1 MSNNEDSKNYKYCKY
16 VFKKGEKKGKVCGEN
31 ECKIHKLQ
39 KIKSRKPHKLNQQN
53 VNVNVNVNANGQG
66 PLKIDESLELIIKK
80 QILTNDNI
88 KHKILNLDTNIENKT
103 VIMKHYHSLCKLDTN
118 TTEYYKHRS
127 YVDYSLN
134 IPWNKYYTIKDSI
147 GDTQVKDFIESIKKE
162 FDLQIYGMDNV
173 KNEIIN
179 YICKFITNPDSQ
191 KNNLALYG
199 SAGVCKTKFV
209 KILSEILN
217 LPVKIIPLGGVKDS
231 SFFMG
236 HNFTYVES
244 NYGVIM
250 QSIIETKIMNPILYF
265 DELDKVSQAETG
277 KDIYSVLSNLTDSTV
292 NTTFTDHYFRGM
304 KFDLSKVFYV
314 FTFNDISKIDKV
326 LLDRLNVVYV
336 ETPSKK
342 DRCKILS
349 DYCLNDIIKN
359 IGMKSIKF
367 DPECYTHLINY
378 IDKIIDI
385 KISSGIRECTRCL
398 EKILLEINKEHLC
411 EKHTETENNTT
422 FVTYKM
428 YLNYFDRLKS
438 QMIMQNESQPPFS
451 MYN

>member
-1 MSNNEDSKNYKYCKY
+1 MSELECKY
-16 VFKKGEKKGKVCGEN
+16 IFKKGDKKGINCGIIN
-31 ECKIHKLQ
+31 CCKHQLKL
-39 KIKSRKPHKLNQQN
+39 KKPHKTIKKLIQPVNNQIVDN
-53 VNVNVNVNANGQG
+53 
-66 PLKIDESLELIIKK
+66 LEQIIKK

-103 VIMKHYHSLCKLDTN
+103 VIMKHYNSLCKLDTN

-134 IPWNKYYTIKDSI
+134 VPWNKYYNINDQINKQ
-147 GDTQVKDFIESIKKE
+147 DTQSHQVKDFVESIKKE
-162 FDLQIYGMDNV
+162 FDKYIYGMDNV

-179 YICKFITNPDSQ
+179 YICKFISNPNSQ

-209 KILSEILN
+209 KILSQILN
-217 LPVKIIPLGGVKDS
+217 LPVRIIPLGGVKDS

-244 NYGVIM
+244 NYGIIM
-250 QSIIETKIMNPILYF
+250 QSIIDSKIMNPILYF
-265 DELDKVSQAETG
+265 DELDKVSQADTG
-277 KDIYSVLSNLTDSTV
+277 KDIYAVLSNLTDNTV

-304 KFDLSKVFYV
+304 KFDLSKVFYI

-326 LLDRLNVVYV
+326 LLDRLNVIYV

-342 DRCKILS
+342 DRAKILS
-349 DYCLNDIIKN
+349 DYCLNELIKN

-367 DPECYTHLINY
+367 EYECYIHLVNY
-378 IDKIIDI
+378 VDSVIDL
-385 KISSGIRECTRCL
+385 KISSGVRESIRIL
-398 EKILLEINKEHLC
+398 EKILLEINKEILC
-411 EKHTETENNTT
+411 EINTQVDLIN
-422 FVTYKM
+422 FDK
-428 YLNYFDRLKS
+428 YLIYFNKLKS
-438 QMIMQNESQPPFS
+438 QFLLEPNDNQNSFM
-451 MYN
+451 MYI

>member
-1 MSNNEDSKNYKYCKY
+1 MSELECKY
-16 VFKKGEKKGKVCGEN
+16 IFKKGDKKGNNCGTIN
-31 ECKIHKLQ
+31 CCIHKL
-39 KIKSRKPHKLNQQN
+39 KKPHKTIKKLIQPVNNQIVDN
-53 VNVNVNVNANGQG
+53 
-66 PLKIDESLELIIKK
+66 LEQIIKN

-88 KHKILNLDTNIENKT
+88 KHKILNLNTTIENKT
-103 VIMKHYHSLCKLDTN
+103 VIMKHYNSLCKLDTN

-134 IPWNKYYTIKDSI
+134 VPWNKYYNIIDQINEQGTQSTQ
-147 GDTQVKDFIESIKKE
+147 GHQVKDFVMSIKKE
-162 FDLQIYGMDNV
+162 FDNYIYGMDNV

-179 YICKFITNPDSQ
+179 YICKFISNPNSQ

-209 KILSEILN
+209 KILSQILN

-244 NYGVIM
+244 NYGIIM
-250 QSIIETKIMNPILYF
+250 QSIIDSKIMNPILYF
-265 DELDKVSQAETG
+265 DELDKVSQADTG
-277 KDIYSVLSNLTDSTV
+277 KDIYAVLSNLTDNTV

-304 KFDLSKVFYV
+304 KFDLSKVFYI

-326 LLDRLNVVYV
+326 LLDRLNVIYV

-342 DRCKILS
+342 DRAKILS
-349 DYCLNDIIKN
+349 DYCLNDLIKN

-367 DPECYTHLINY
+367 EYECYIHLVNY
-378 IDKIIDI
+378 VDSIIDL
-385 KISSGIRECTRCL
+385 KISSGVRESIRIL
-398 EKILLEINKEHLC
+398 EKILLEINKEILC
-411 EKHTETENNTT
+411 EINTQVDLIN
-422 FVTYKM
+422 FDK
-428 YLNYFDRLKS
+428 YLIYFNKLKS
-438 QMIMQNESQPPFS
+438 QFLLEPNDNQNSFM
-451 MYN
+451 MYI

>member
-1 MSNNEDSKNYKYCKY
+1 MSELECKY
-16 VFKKGEKKGKVCGEN
+16 IFKKGDKKGKGCGIIN
-31 ECKIHKLQ
+31 CCKHKLKLKKQ
-39 KIKSRKPHKLNQQN
+39 HKPHKIIKNSS
-53 VNVNVNVNANGQG
+53 
-66 PLKIDESLELIIKK
+66 IDNLEQIIKK

-88 KHKILNLDTNIENKT
+88 RHQILNLDTNIENKT

-134 IPWNKYYTIKDSI
+134 VPWNKYYNIKDYMKEH
-147 GDTQVKDFIESIKKE
+147 DLFVKDFVESIKKE
-162 FDLQIYGMDNV
+162 FDNCIYGMDNV

-179 YICKFITNPDSQ
+179 YICKFISNPNSQ

-209 KILSEILN
+209 KILSQILN
-217 LPVKIIPLGGVKDS
+217 LPVRIIPLGGVKDS

-244 NYGVIM
+244 NYGIIM
-250 QSIIETKIMNPILYF
+250 QSIIDSKIMNPILYF
-265 DELDKVSQAETG
+265 DELDKVSQADTG
-277 KDIYSVLSNLTDSTV
+277 KDIYAVLSNLTDSTV

-304 KFDLSKVFYV
+304 KFDLSKVFYI

-326 LLDRLNVVYV
+326 LLDRLNVIYV

-342 DRCKILS
+342 DRAKILS

-359 IGMKSIKF
+359 IGMKHIKF
-367 DPECYTHLINY
+367 DTECYTHLVNY
-378 IDKIIDI
+378 VDSVIDL
-385 KISSGIRECTRCL
+385 KISSGIRESIRIL
-398 EKILLEINKEHLC
+398 EKILLEINKEILC
-411 EKHTETENNTT
+411 KINQQVDVIN
-422 FVTYKM
+422 YKN
-428 YLNYFDRLKS
+428 YLIYFNKLKS
-438 QMIMQNESQPPFS
+438 QFLLEQNDNKNSFM
-451 MYN
+451 MYM

>member
-1 MSNNEDSKNYKYCKY
+1 MSNLECKY
-16 VFKKGEKKGKVCGEN
+16 IFKKGNKKGKCCGIIN
-31 ECKIHKLQ
+31 CCKHQLKL
-39 KIKSRKPHKLNQQN
+39 KIPHKLHKTIKTINS
-53 VNVNVNVNANGQG
+53 
-66 PLKIDESLELIIKK
+66 IDNFEQIIKT

-134 IPWNKYYTIKDSI
+134 VPWNKYYNIKDHI
-147 GDTQVKDFIESIKKE
+147 NTEQGTLVKDFIMSIKKE
-162 FDLQIYGMDNV
+162 FDKCIYGMDNV

-179 YICKFITNPDSQ
+179 YICKFISNPNSQ

-209 KILSEILN
+209 KILSQILN
-217 LPVKIIPLGGVKDS
+217 LPVRIIPLGGVKDS
-231 SFFMG
+231 SFFIG

-244 NYGVIM
+244 NYGIIM
-250 QSIIETKIMNPILYF
+250 QSIIDSKIMNPILYF
-265 DELDKVSQAETG
+265 DELDKVSQADTG
-277 KDIYSVLSNLTDSTV
+277 KDIYAVLSNLTDSTV

-326 LLDRLNVVYV
+326 LLDRLNVIYV

-342 DRCKILS
+342 DRAKILS

-359 IGMKSIKF
+359 IGMKSINF
-367 DPECYTHLINY
+367 ESECYTHLVNY
-378 IDKIIDI
+378 VDSVIDI
-385 KISSGIRECTRCL
+385 KISSGIRESIRIL
-398 EKILLEINKEHLC
+398 EKILLEINKEILC
-411 EKHTETENNTT
+411 ETNIQVEIIV
-422 FVTYKM
+422 FDQ
-428 YLNYFDRLKS
+428 YLIYFNKLKS
-438 QMIMQNESQPPFS
+438 QFLLEPNDNQNSFM
-451 MYN
+451 MYI